1 MFSEII
7 AGTMRWGIW
16 GANHSPKKVQEL
28 IEVCLEEDITT
39 FDHADIYGG
48 HTTEELF
55 GAAWKE
61 MSIDREEVQFIS
73 KCGIVMDSEKKPS
86 PLKYY
91 NYDSNYILTC
101 VDESLQNLKTD
112 YLDVLLLHRPSPLMN
127 PEEIAN
133 TFQSLRDNGKVK
145 HFGVSNFSVSQF
157 ELMNQYFP
165 LITNQIEVS
174 VNEIS
179 AFDNGTL
186 GQLMMKNLRPT
197 AWSVLGNYF
206 SVKSEQNIRIKNI
219 IENLCQKY
227 NAEENQILLAFIL
240 KHPAKIIPVIGTS
253 RIETI
258 RELKQSLLIDLET
271 IDWFKI
277 LEAIKG
283 KGVD

>member
-16 GANHSPKKVQEL
+16 GANHSPKRIQEL

-48 HTTEELF
+48 HTNEELF
-55 GAAWKE
+55 GDAWKE
-61 MSIDREEVQFIS
+61 MDIDREKVQFIS
-73 KCGIVMDSEKKPS
+73 KCGIVMNSEKKPS
-86 PLKYY
+86 SLKYY
-91 NYDSNYILTC
+91 NYSSDYILNC
-101 VDESLQNLKTD
+101 VDESLQNLKSD
-112 YLDVLLLHRPSPLMN
+112 YLDVLLLHRPSPLMD
-127 PEEIAN
+127 PEEIADV
-133 TFQSLRDNGKVK
+133 FQILKDNGKVK
-145 HFGVSNFSVSQF
+145 NFGVSNFSASEF

-179 AFDNGTL
+179 AFNNGTL
-186 GQLMMKNLRPT
+186 NQLMMKSLRPT

-206 SVKSEQNIRIKNI
+206 SEKSEQNIRIKI
-219 IENLCQKY
+219 IIDNLCQKY

-253 RIETI
+253 KAETI
-258 RELKQSLLIDLET
+258 RKLKQSLMIDLEA
-271 IDWFKI
+271 IDWFRI
-277 LEAIKG
+277 FEAIR
-283 KGVD
+283 GVEVD